1 MKKSIYFEILV
12 DGFREKPFLIKS
24 SLQGF
29 EDALTEFE
37 NKKIK
42 ICEKFKNTW
51 AYFSSAVSAN

>member
-1 MKKSIYFEILV
+1 MTKSIYFEILV

-37 NKKIK
+37 KQKK
-42 ICEKFKNTW
+42 
-51 AYFSSAVSAN
+51 

>member
-29 EDALTEFE
+29 EDALLNLK
-37 NKKIK
+37 NKKLK
-42 ICEKFKNTW
+42 ICENLKNTLDLFFLR
-51 AYFSSAVSAN
+51 Y